1 MGALFCCQLF
11 DSSSS
16 FAGRTRVASHA
27 GPDEFAPVILIQ
39 QSGAIVVR
47 LDTDEPQVLLVT
59 AKRNPKRW
67 IFPKGHIERGETAEE
82 AALREAR
89 EEAGVVG
96 KSIGPAGA
104 LEYHFLGAGFK
115 VEYYLVVLKR
125 EAGPP
130 EKGRARAWCS
140 LEEALKRL
148 RFKNTRKLLRK
159 VWKRLE

>member
-1 MGALFCCQLF
+1 
-11 DSSSS
+11 
-16 FAGRTRVASHA
+16 
-27 GPDEFAPVILIQ
+27 VILLR

-47 LDTDEPQVLLVT
+47 LDKKEPRVLLVT
-59 AKRNPKRW
+59 SKRNPNRW
-67 IFPKGHIERGETAEE
+67 IFPKGHIEKGEGAEA

-96 KSIGPAGA
+96 KSIGLAGI
-104 LEYHFLGAGFK
+104 LEYRFLGAGFR
-115 VEYYLVVLKR
+115 VEYFLAVLKK

-140 LEEALKRL
+140 LDEALERL

-159 VWKRLE
+159 AWRQLPQ

>member
-1 MGALFCCQLF
+1 ML
-11 DSSSS
+11 
-16 FAGRTRVASHA
+16 
-27 GPDEFAPVILIQ
+27 LIK

-47 LDTDEPQVLLVT
+47 LDGDEPRVLLVT

-67 IFPKGHIERGETAEE
+67 IFPKGHIEKGETAEE

-104 LEYHFLGAGFK
+104 LEYRFLGTGFR
-115 VEYYLVVLKR
+115 VEYFLASLKR

-130 EKGRARAWCS
+130 EKGRSRECARSRKRCS
-140 LEEALKRL
+140 G
-148 RFKNTRKLLRK
+148 
-159 VWKRLE
+159 